1 MKDTPIIFSGPM
13 ARALLDGRKTMT
25 RRLAWVLPGK
35 AGRRAKAS
43 RDWPPG
49 MWPSSWQNRQPGDR
63 LWVRESLAT
72 HGNFGFPLGETPQV
86 SDLQGRVWSYTADGL
101 PHRTGGR
108 PSIHMPRWASR
119 LTLEITAV
127 KLEPLKAISE
137 QDALAE
143 GVQHDPTGNPQI
155 DRFRKNYFVNFGDA
169 GECRGVSA
177 KDAFGSLWETLHGE
191 CSWIDTGEVVALTF
205 TVHKQNIDAMPKA
218 AAA

>member
-143 GVQHDPTGNPQI
+143 GVQHDPTG
-155 DRFRKNYFVNFGDA
+155 
-169 GECRGVSA
+169 